1 MRPITTIMTRASA
14 ILTASLLIGS
24 TLAAAQEQP
33 AAPQTLADVAR
44 AEESR
49 RKSTKKATRVYTN
62 NNLKPDNAPSRPA
75 PPPAA
80 TAAPAATSAVVPEVN
95 LPGGAAPA
103 ATPAARDQAY
113 WSNRIATARAAVERS
128 RVLAAALQSRINA
141 LTTDYVNRDDPAQR
155 TVIQTDRQ
163 TALAELERLRVEQA
177 AQEAEIVKIE
187 EEGRRAGVP
196 AGWLRPGA

>member
-1 MRPITTIMTRASA
+1 MTRATA
-14 ILTASLLIGS
+14 VLTASVLIGS
-24 TLAAAQEQP
+24 TLVTAQEPP

-49 RKSTKKATRVYTN
+49 RKSSKKATRVYTN
-62 NNLKPDNAPSRPA
+62 NNLKPDNTPSRPA
-75 PPPAA
+75 PQPPPSD
-80 TAAPAATSAVVPEVN
+80 APVAPDTVVPEVN
-95 LPGGAAPA
+95 LPGGAVPA
-103 ATPAARDQAY
+103 ATPVVRDQAY
-113 WSNRIATARAAVERS
+113 WANRIAMARAAVDRS

-141 LTTDYVNRDDPAQR
+141 LTTDFVNRDDPAQR
-155 TVIQTDRQ
+155 AVIQTDRQ